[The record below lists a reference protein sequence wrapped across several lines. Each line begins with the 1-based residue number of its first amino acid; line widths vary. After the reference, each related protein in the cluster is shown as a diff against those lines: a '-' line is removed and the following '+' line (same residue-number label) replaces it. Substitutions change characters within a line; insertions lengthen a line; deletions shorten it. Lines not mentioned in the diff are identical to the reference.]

1 MTKDISIFDLP
12 HVMERVA
19 SYLDRKDRMSCTLVC
34 RSFYNEFNRLLW
46 RELAFH
52 RLTSFSEFKVD
63 GGRKEALIRNA
74 RWTWKVSVD
83 TQCRTGVLSVLSES
97 CTHLRDLTIFVS
109 RKHQPDMEKEL
120 LLPIIE
126 LIARNAQLRTC
137 TIVRYAD
144 LSSEILGK
152 LAGAISSRSFLRELK
167 LVFRNWPHS
176 YPHLEV
182 AKLLVDLTASEEPT
196 FIQFLERCPA
206 LKNCYVPQMASME
219 SLSTF
224 IHLLGL
230 KRFPFTLT
238 KLDCRKWRD
247 LDEYQWNRLLWAM
260 KGDIQSFVVG
270 VAVNTI
276 PTRNHI
282 REMARYWS
290 QTLETLSIYEAHLIT
305 SPDIQLILTSCPKL
319 KKFDCICY
327 WLLITHQPRSD
338 EDNPLPGLKAMVTG
352 ENDANND
359 MVTDWVCLEMEELK
373 ITFSDGRRSLVEEP
387 MLTQQEQWTARGIE
401 RVYEQLGRLKKLRE
415 LTIGW
420 CSGRTFSKDANLDMS
435 LQSGM
440 EHMKDLRV
448 LRTLDVNYIARLNFG
463 MAEAQ
468 WILQNWPE
476 LRTIS
481 GLRNRYRA
489 TDDLAPER
497 NHIEFLNS
505 KQSENTLTA
514 KITYRVRSS
523 VNPSTKSSIV
533 FSGGNLSSC
542 VANHYQSLP
551 LTQIEWKDS
560 VAILDGHAGYRSTQT
575 APLDQPSYKAG
586 RSAIAQSLFDRN
598 YTGVSCQSFTTRLP
612 PVFAP
617 ELTHD
622 LEEALITMVMDAA
635 EGRRGARIVS
645 CTKLATVVPVLR
657 GCQELTESE
666 EHTFSQFLERCHALK
681 ELSVPRMASM
691 QAISNTIALLG
702 SKRLPFTLTKLDS
715 HMWDELS
722 DQQWRHLLLAM
733 KDTIRSFITGVNFN
747 VIPTRHFIHEM
758 TKYWS
763 HTLEAV
769 HIYHS
774 HLITSS
780 DIQLILTT
788 CSKLK
793 RFECICY
800 WMLLAGES
808 RSHDEIPLPGLKVMV
823 GAGGDDAMA
832 DWVCL
837 ELEELKIMFSDA
849 RRPSAEE
856 PTLSQ
861 QEECTV
867 RGIKRAYEQLGRL
880 KNMRKL
886 SIGWCST
893 GSYSKDANLDMSL
906 QSGLGHMKNLTL
918 LKEIELNF
926 IDKVNIGMAEAQWML
941 DNWPSLRSIAGLKR
955 SHSMLEWNAQEPDYF
970 ALLRTERPWLAIS

>member
-12 HVMERVA
+12 HVMEGVA

-34 RSFYNEFNRLLW
+34 KAFYNELNRLLW

-74 RWTWKVSVD
+74 RWTRKVSVD

-109 RKHQPDMEKEL
+109 RKQQSDMEKEL
-120 LLPIIE
+120 LLPIID

-152 LAGAISSRSFLRELK
+152 LAGAISSRSFLRELI
-167 LVFRNWPHS
+167 LVFRVSPPPRGWLRCILQNLPKSVKSLSLQWRKETGGHTGESEPFPDQNWPHS

-196 FIQFLERCPA
+196 LIKFLERCPA
-206 LKNCYVPQMASME
+206 LKDCYVPQMASME

-305 SPDIQLILTSCPKL
+305 SPDIQLILTSCPRL
-319 KKFDCICY
+319 KRFDCICY

-338 EDNPLPGLKAMVTG
+338 EDNPLPGLKAMVSG

-387 MLTQQEQWTARGIE
+387 MSTQQEQWTARGIE

-505 KQSENTLTA
+505 
-514 KITYRVRSS
+514 
-523 VNPSTKSSIV
+523 VNPK
-533 FSGGNLSSC
+533 L
-542 VANHYQSLP
+542 
-551 LTQIEWKDS
+551 
-560 VAILDGHAGYRSTQT
+560 
-575 APLDQPSYKAG
+575 
-586 RSAIAQSLFDRN
+586 
-598 YTGVSCQSFTTRLP
+598 
-612 PVFAP
+612 
-617 ELTHD
+617 
-622 LEEALITMVMDAA
+622 LI
-635 EGRRGARIVS
+635 
-645 CTKLATVVPVLR
+645 P
-657 GCQELTESE
+657 
-666 EHTFSQFLERCHALK
+666 
-681 ELSVPRMASM
+681 
-691 QAISNTIALLG
+691 
-702 SKRLPFTLTKLDS
+702 
-715 HMWDELS
+715 
-722 DQQWRHLLLAM
+722 
-733 KDTIRSFITGVNFN
+733 
-747 VIPTRHFIHEM
+747 
-758 TKYWS
+758 
-763 HTLEAV
+763 
-769 HIYHS
+769 
-774 HLITSS
+774 
-780 DIQLILTT
+780 
-788 CSKLK
+788 
-793 RFECICY
+793 
-800 WMLLAGES
+800 
-808 RSHDEIPLPGLKVMV
+808 
-823 GAGGDDAMA
+823 
-832 DWVCL
+832 
-837 ELEELKIMFSDA
+837 
-849 RRPSAEE
+849 
-856 PTLSQ
+856 
-861 QEECTV
+861 
-867 RGIKRAYEQLGRL
+867 
-880 KNMRKL
+880 
-886 SIGWCST
+886 
-893 GSYSKDANLDMSL
+893 
-906 QSGLGHMKNLTL
+906 
-918 LKEIELNF
+918 
-926 IDKVNIGMAEAQWML
+926 
-941 DNWPSLRSIAGLKR
+941 
-955 SHSMLEWNAQEPDYF
+955 
-970 ALLRTERPWLAIS
+970 